1 MAVAESRAAGT
12 PAGIPPELVWDHSFD
27 AFTLEGDDPFLAVS
41 RLHAGPGIIWAT
53 DAAYGRPGWVITR
66 NAAISEVFIDWQHF
80 SAERPGMV
88 ADLLGENVR
97 LNPIEIDPPAHHG
110 YRRILNPFFT
120 PKAVAG
126 LDDSVRQTCR
136 DLIAGF
142 ADRGGC
148 DFIEDFAV
156 PFPSYI
162 FLDLMAMPREK
173 VGDFIAWEKDLMRA
187 PDPMQRVAAAR
198 AIYAYLKEH
207 KERQKLSPSNEFLR
221 AMVNGEVDG
230 RPLNHLE
237 LMGMFYVLY
246 VGGLDTV
253 YSTLGWTMRH
263 LATHPELQERLRAHP
278 DLLPAA
284 VEEFCRAFS
293 IVITHRVVRE
303 DFRFHGVPMRSGQEV
318 NLPLALANRDPAVF
332 ANPHQVDIDRK
343 PRHIA
348 FGTGTHI
355 CLGLYLAK
363 REIRIV
369 VEEFLRRFRHIRI
382 RPGESYR
389 YHTGRTFGIDY
400 LPLAWDQTASSP

>member
-1 MAVAESRAAGT
+1 MAIAESQVAGV
-12 PAGIPPELVWDHSFD
+12 PARVPSELVWNHSFD
-27 AFTLEGDDPFLAVS
+27 AFTMEGDDPFLAVS
-41 RLHAGPGIIWAT
+41 RLHDGPGIIWVT
-53 DAAYGRPGWVITR
+53 DAAYGRPGWVVTR
-66 NAAISEVFIDWQHF
+66 NDAICEVFIDWQHF

-120 PKAVAG
+120 PKAVASF
-126 LDDSVRQTCR
+126 DDPVRKVCR
-136 DLIAGF
+136 ELIATF
-142 ADRGGC
+142 EDKGGC
-148 DFIEDFAV
+148 DFIEEFAV

-162 FLDLMAMPREK
+162 FLDLMGMPREK
-173 VGDFIAWEKDLMRA
+173 LNDFIAWQNDLMRA
-187 PDPMQRVAAAR
+187 PDPMRRVAAAR

-207 KERQKLSPSNEFLR
+207 KERQKVSPSNDFLR

-230 RPLNHLE
+230 RPLDDLE

-263 LATHPELQERLRAHP
+263 LATHPDLQDRLRGNR

-293 IVITHRVVRE
+293 VVVTHRVVRE
-303 DFRFHGVPMRSGQEV
+303 DFTFHGVPMRKGEEV
-318 NLPLALANRDPAVF
+318 NLPISLANRDPAVF
-332 ANPHQVDIDRK
+332 PHPHHIDIDRK

-348 FGTGTHI
+348 FGTGTHT
-355 CLGLYLAK
+355 CLGMHLAK

-369 VEEFLRRFRHIRI
+369 VEEFLKRFRNIRI
-382 RPGESYR
+382 KPGETYR

-400 LPLAWDQTASSP
+400 LPLVWD